1 MYVYMYTHM
10 YACMCVCLY
19 VCMYVCM
26 SVCCMHACMHTCMY
40 IRTYV
45 RIKTPAVL
53 GERAHVKPRAQD
65 DDLVSGRAAERP
77 DKNIQKSVP
86 KHIYYITSLQR
97 VLFENVPVE
106 EDAATR
112 DQVCG

>member
-77 DKNIQKSVP
+77 DKNKSAWKVR
-86 KHIYYITSLQR
+86 ITDRSIGSRGFLEAK
-97 VLFENVPVE
+97 F
-106 EDAATR
+106 
-112 DQVCG
+112 VCDFHGGRI